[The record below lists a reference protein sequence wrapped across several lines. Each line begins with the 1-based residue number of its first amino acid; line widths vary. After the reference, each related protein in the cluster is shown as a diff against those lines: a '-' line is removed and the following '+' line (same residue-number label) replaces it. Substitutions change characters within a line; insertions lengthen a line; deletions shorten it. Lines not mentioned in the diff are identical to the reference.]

1 MESDFVQKLFPQ
13 WMTESLRS
21 FIVTT
26 IVLLVVGL
34 GVIKLGS
41 VVNEQKGKLDGLQ
54 ILVDTLSQ
62 KAKDADSLRLI
73 VNTMEVKLDSVYAW
87 QNENIILNRINQ
99 EKHDRQL
106 KKWDED
112 NVRDS
117 YNRELQKKVLE
128 AQVEEFKR
136 KGLWH

>member
-1 MESDFVQKLFPQ
+1 
-13 WMTESLRS
+13 MTESLRS